1 MSSTGNHYDFIVV
14 GSGAGGGTFAGIAAV
29 AGAKVLVI
37 ERGPHSVS
45 PGNDHLVNQRLSVY
59 GHNAGPDATQKRIVD
74 GRIQLPWA
82 SGFQANAAMYG
93 GGTQVYGAQA
103 WRFHPNDFRMA
114 SHYGVP
120 DGSSLAD
127 WPIDYSELEP
137 WYAVAERMIGVS
149 GSAASMMH
157 LPTYTSDYPMP
168 AIPSGKPGDVLR
180 IGIEK
185 LGWRSCTVPLA
196 INSIPYDGR
205 EACLQCEECVGFACK
220 VDAKNGSHNT
230 WLKRGQQSGNLDL
243 LCETVV
249 TKLHHKA
256 GIVKGASVVNDIS
269 GGSEITCN
277 HLICSAGAIET
288 ARLLLASGID
298 NPHIGRNLQGHV
310 YTGVTGLFD
319 DEIRDGRGPGPTI
332 AVTEFLHDNDGIIG
346 GGMLADEFVMTPITY
361 WKRHRRSGVAS
372 YGPEAK
378 IWMKTT
384 YPRVLDIKGPIQDIP
399 SPNCKVTIS
408 TTESDRYGLPLVEL
422 SGYTHPESLRASR
435 FMHERASELM
445 FACGAREVWG
455 DPQRGYVRSAGQH
468 QAGTCRM
475 ANDPTL
481 GVVDSN
487 QKVFGFENLHLCD
500 ASVHV
505 TNGTFNPV
513 LTIYA
518 LSHRLASH
526 LTGWRPS

>member
-37 ERGPHSVS
+37 ERGSLSVS
-45 PGNDHLVNQRLSVY
+45 YGNDHLVNQRLSVY
-59 GHNAGPDATQKRIVD
+59 GHNAGPDATQQRIID
-74 GRIQLPWA
+74 GRIQLPW
-82 SGFQANAAMYG
+82 SPGFQANAAMYG

-127 WPIDYSELEP
+127 WPISYAELEP

-149 GSAASMMH
+149 GCAASMVH
-157 LPTYTSDYPMP
+157 LPTFNDEYPMP
-168 AIPSGKPGDVLR
+168 AIPSGRPGAILR
-180 IGIEK
+180 HGIAK
-185 LGWRSCTVPLA
+185 LGWRSCAVPLA
-196 INSIPYDGR
+196 INSKPYDGR
-205 EACLQCEECVGFACK
+205 EACEQCEECVGFACM
-220 VDAKNGSHNT
+220 VGAKNGSHNT
-230 WLKRGQQSGNLDL
+230 WLKRGLQSGNLDL
-243 LCETVV
+243 LCETIV
-249 TKLHHKA
+249 TKINHSA
-256 GIVKGASVVNDIS
+256 GVVRSASILNEVTGS
-269 GGSEITCN
+269 SEITCTQ
-277 HLICSAGAIET
+277 LICSAGAIET

-298 NPHIGRNLQGHV
+298 NPHIGHHLQGHV

-319 DEIRDGRGPGPTI
+319 DVIYDGRGPGPTS

-361 WKRHRRSGVAS
+361 WKRHRQTNVPS

-378 IWMKTT
+378 SWMKNT
-384 YPRVLDIKGPIQDIP
+384 YRRVLDIKGPIQDIP
-399 SPNCKVTIS
+399 SPSCKVSIS
-408 TTESDRYGLPLVEL
+408 STQSDSYGVPLVEL
-422 SGYTHPESLRASR
+422 SGYTHPESVRASR
-435 FMHERASELM
+435 FMHERARELM
-445 FACGAREVWG
+445 FACGARDVWG
-455 DPQRGYVRSAGQH
+455 EPQRGSVRSAGQH

-475 ANDPTL
+475 AFAPTH
-481 GVVDSN
+481 GAVDRY
-487 QKVFGFENLHLCD
+487 QKVFGYENLHVCD

-526 LTGWRPS
+526 LTGWTPS